1 MIDAQLDRFIPN
13 RSAMDFDFAHH
24 VITEAAGGKKAEE
37 AAVLISAS
45 KDAYR
50 KGLAEALNLNRTRI
64 LPFRNKPP
72 PLHHYS
78 SPPPPLHLSCRKELD
93 APGILDD
100 FCLNLLDWG
109 SLAWNNNILLT
120 TGGMDGKIVNSD
132 VRIRPV
138 VATYRG
144 HSGEVCGLKWS
155 ASGKQLASG
164 GSDNVVHVWDAARS
178 STTTTQWLHRLE
190 EHTYAVKA
198 LAWCPF
204 QSSLLATGGGGGD
217 GSIKFWNTHTGACLN
232 SVHAGSQVCALFWSK
247 KERELLSS
255 HGNHLALKIAELTGK
270 FNQRYLDICVDCK
283 AFMEKFKEVAE
294 FEEEKEETKEA
305 SDTAGLL
312 EKLTV
317 EEKNTEEEKEEKPV
331 EKVASADARRESC

>member
-1 MIDAQLDRFIPN
+1 MLTTL
-13 RSAMDFDFAHH
+13 H
-24 VITEAAGGKKAEE
+24 
-37 AAVLISAS
+37 LAS
-45 KDAYR
+45 TTLKSSS
-50 KGLAEALNLNRTRI
+50 GI
-64 LPFRNKPP
+64 LPPTPRSK
-72 PLHHYS
+72 
-78 SPPPPLHLSCRKELD
+78 LSRV
-93 APGILDD
+93 
-100 FCLNLLDWG
+100 G
-109 SLAWNNNILLT
+109 SLAWNNNILT

-217 GSIKFWNTHTGACLN
+217 GSIKFWNTHTGAC
-232 SVHAGSQVCALFWSK
+232 
-247 KERELLSS
+247 
-255 HGNHLALKIAELTGK
+255 
-270 FNQRYLDICVDCK
+270 
-283 AFMEKFKEVAE
+283 M
-294 FEEEKEETKEA
+294 
-305 SDTAGLL
+305 
-312 EKLTV
+312 
-317 EEKNTEEEKEEKPV
+317 KP
-331 EKVASADARRESC
+331 

>member
-1 MIDAQLDRFIPN
+1 MSGSGLLWRL
-13 RSAMDFDFAHH
+13 
-24 VITEAAGGKKAEE
+24 TEVTLE
-37 AAVLISAS
+37 
-45 KDAYR
+45 
-50 KGLAEALNLNRTRI
+50 
-64 LPFRNKPP
+64 
-72 PLHHYS
+72 
-78 SPPPPLHLSCRKELD
+78 
-93 APGILDD
+93 
-100 FCLNLLDWG
+100 
-109 SLAWNNNILLT
+109 
-120 TGGMDGKIVNSD
+120 
-132 VRIRPV
+132 
-138 VATYRG
+138 
-144 HSGEVCGLKWS
+144 
-155 ASGKQLASG
+155 
-164 GSDNVVHVWDAARS
+164 RS

-217 GSIKFWNTHTGACLN
+217 RSIKFWNTHTGACLN

-255 HGNHLALKIAELTGK
+255 HGNHLALLYYPSLLKIAELTGHTSSVLCMAQSPDGCTVASAAGDQTLRFWDVFGMPETAKKRDHKARHDPFPHPGKFNQRIFALATVMSSVLIYKLPETPFKGGK